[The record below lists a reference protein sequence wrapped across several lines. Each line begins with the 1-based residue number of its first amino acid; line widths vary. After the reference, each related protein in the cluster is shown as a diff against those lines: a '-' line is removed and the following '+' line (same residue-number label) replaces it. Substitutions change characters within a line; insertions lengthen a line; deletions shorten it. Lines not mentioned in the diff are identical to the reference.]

1 MHSELIDHPP
11 ADTVA
16 LPAVDVLMDDGA
28 ALAAA
33 AIPPGTHKLP
43 VVALPDNPALAAAV
57 QKLVEQKERLDLL
70 ARDPKLAGLLPPEW
84 LGQGGRAVDVA
95 AFVQGVLPFL
105 QAAERGETAPM
116 RLPLRHVLGDS
127 GRWSVADVAE
137 PQSLAWLLASDD
149 RATVGSRDHADALLI
164 GALGLAWMQEGRS
177 RPGFLR
183 AMGVDTLAARTTMLG
198 YPPPEELALYEVTAH
213 GQREVWCVHG
223 RRRLRPL
230 PAPWLSVPLLV
241 AHGVKPPQPWP
252 SSYPAIEAVA
262 RELATARQGRALPE
276 ISLPVV
282 VRKIAEDASGDIWQP
297 VSLLQLGTWV
307 PRWPFFLAIFVGLPS
322 LLLVTAALALPGAIE
337 AATVA
342 ASLGF
347 AAGAIGA
354 LAAPW
359 VYARRRHLS

>member
-1 MHSELIDHPP
+1 MHSQLTDAPL
-11 ADTVA
+11 ADAVA
-16 LPAVDVLMDDGA
+16 LPTVDVLLDDGQPV
-28 ALAAA
+28 
-33 AIPPGTHKLP
+33 PPPARHALP
-43 VVALPDNPALAAAV
+43 VVGLPDNPALNAAV
-57 QKLVEQKERLDLL
+57 QKLVEQKERLDVL
-70 ARDPKLAGLLPPEW
+70 ARDQKLVGLLPPEW
-84 LGQGGRAVDVA
+84 LGQGGRAIDIA
-95 AFVQGVLPFL
+95 AFVQAVLPFL
-105 QAAERGETAPM
+105 QPSERGETAAV

-127 GRWSVADVAE
+127 GRWSVTDVAE
-137 PQSLAWLLASDD
+137 PDSLAWLLASDE
-149 RATVGSRDHADALLI
+149 RAAVGSRDHAEALLV
-164 GALGLAWMQEGRS
+164 GALGLAWMHEGRS

-183 AMGVDTLAARTTMLG
+183 AMEVDTLAARTTMLA
-198 YPPPEELALYEVTAH
+198 YPPAEELALYEVTAH
-213 GQREVWCVHG
+213 GQRELWCVHG

-241 AHGVKPPQPWP
+241 AYGVKAPQPWP

-262 RELATARQGRALPE
+262 RELATARQGRVLPE

-282 VRKIAEDASGDIWQP
+282 ARKIAEDANADIWQP

-322 LLLVTAALALPGAIE
+322 ILLVTAAMALPGAIE
-337 AATVA
+337 SATVA

-359 VYARRRHLS
+359 IYARRRHLS